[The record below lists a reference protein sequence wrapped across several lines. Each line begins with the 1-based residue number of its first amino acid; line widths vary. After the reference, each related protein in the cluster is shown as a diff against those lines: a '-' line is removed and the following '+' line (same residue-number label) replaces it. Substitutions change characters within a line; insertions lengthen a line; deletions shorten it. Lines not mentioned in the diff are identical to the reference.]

1 MKTRLHA
8 FLAEKN
14 DLVMHDTLNPVIWE
28 NDRLKPEL
36 KSAMLRIAD
45 TFIEFLGADKT
56 HLNDIVFTGSNVG
69 YMYHD
74 KSDIDL
80 HFIFDFDAE
89 CKTCGGIPL
98 EDCMLAKK
106 SLWNDEHDIGIK
118 GYQVEV
124 YAEMAEKL
132 VTSAGVYSILHD
144 TWVQHPTRDPIDV
157 NDPLIIQKAKEL
169 RAMVDAAVDGKVDEL
184 DSLDEISA
192 RIRDMRAAGL
202 SSAGEYS
209 IENLAFKVL
218 RNDGT
223 IEKLK
228 NYKRGLEDSKLS
240 LD

>member
-1 MKTRLHA
+1 LCIIEKTRN
-8 FLAEKN
+8 K
-14 DLVMHDTLNPVIWE
+14 
-28 NDRLKPEL
+28 
-36 KSAMLRIAD
+36 
-45 TFIEFLGADKT
+45 
-56 HLNDIVFTGSNVG
+56 
-69 YMYHD
+69 
-74 KSDIDL
+74 
-80 HFIFDFDAE
+80 
-89 CKTCGGIPL
+89 
-98 EDCMLAKK
+98 
-106 SLWNDEHDIGIK
+106 
-118 GYQVEV
+118 
-124 YAEMAEKL
+124 
-132 VTSAGVYSILHD
+132 
-144 TWVQHPTRDPIDV
+144 

>member
-1 MKTRLHA
+1 LDVER
-8 FLAEKN
+8 
-14 DLVMHDTLNPVIWE
+14 
-28 NDRLKPEL
+28 
-36 KSAMLRIAD
+36 
-45 TFIEFLGADKT
+45 
-56 HLNDIVFTGSNVG
+56 
-69 YMYHD
+69 
-74 KSDIDL
+74 
-80 HFIFDFDAE
+80 
-89 CKTCGGIPL
+89 KTCGGIPL

-106 SLWNDEHDIGIK
+106 SLWNDEHDVSIK

-144 TWVQHPTRDPIDV
+144 SWVQHPTRDQIDV

-184 DSLDEISA
+184 DSLDEIST
-192 RIRDMRAAGL
+192 RIRNMRAAGL

-209 IENLAFKVL
+209 IENLAFKLL

-228 NYKRGLEDSKLS
+228 NYKRSLEDSKLS
-240 LD
+240 VE